1 MGVKSILIYHRNIR
15 LTKPKFALVH
25 PSELRSNPWNTNRM
39 TPSNQEKL
47 DAAIKRFGGLF
58 KPIIVRETA
67 TGLEI
72 LGGQHR
78 WEASLRLGF
87 TEVPVF
93 NQGKISDAKAKEIS
107 LADNARYGADDT
119 LALSELLKELGDNDD
134 LQQFL
139 PYSDADLT
147 SIFQAS
153 NIALDDLEFDDP
165 DEENAPDEAP
175 EEKPAKAPKTHT
187 IMRFKVPIADSE
199 KITEL
204 IVEAQKDHGFTAA
217 DELTN
222 AGDALVHLL
231 LGA

>member
-1 MGVKSILIYHRNIR
+1 MGVKSILIYHRNIF

-25 PSELRSNPWNTNRM
+25 PSELRANPWNTNRM
-39 TPSNQEKL
+39 SPSNQEKL
-47 DAAIKRFGGLF
+47 DQAIKRFGGLF
-58 KPIIVRETA
+58 KPIIVRETT

-87 TEVPVF
+87 TEIPVF

-119 LALSELLKELGDNDD
+119 LALSELLKELGDNEE

-153 NIALDDLEFDDP
+153 NIALDELEFDEP
-165 DEENAPDEAP
+165 DEEKSEEEAP

-204 IVEAQKDHGFTAA
+204 VVETQKDHGFTAA

-231 LGA
+231 LGS